1 MTVVSLPN
9 IGWLTQSPLA
19 GWLLHDRDGLAPD
32 RGVRSA
38 ECGTSL
44 SGAWQCNPMQ
54 AIAHKLALCPKCFV
68 SEQTATRP

>member
-19 GWLLHDRDGLAPD
+19 GWLLHDRDGLA
-32 RGVRSA
+32 A
-38 ECGTSL
+38 TAACGTSL

-54 AIAHKLALCPKCFV
+54 AIAHKVALCPK
-68 SEQTATRP
+68 